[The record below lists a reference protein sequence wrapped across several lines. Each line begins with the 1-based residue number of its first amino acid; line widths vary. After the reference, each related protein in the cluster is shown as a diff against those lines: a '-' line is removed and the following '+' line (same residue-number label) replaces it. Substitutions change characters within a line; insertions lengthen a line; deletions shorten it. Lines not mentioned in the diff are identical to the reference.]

1 MRKNSMP
8 FQRKLPFHASRLL
21 FSPASCMYTAS
32 NNLRG
37 KGALYKSNR
46 SSDIPGVASSDIPG
60 VASVCSLIPGRVKAC
75 SNGPKADGLEPKS
88 LNPGDTSKL
97 RRHPPTFRR
106 RSADTLLTYPAH
118 GPLTYLCRADV
129 RRHPTD
135 TILPRSCLTL
145 RRHFADVRPLYFSI
159 DCYQWLYI
167 CLAYI
172 ALSQPT
178 PVGCCEKAVQPRKVL
193 RSNCLALPLHLRP
206 ISPSS
211 LCLLKPPKLR
221 APPIIDALE
230 FRKSLCYITRI
241 TRN

>member
-1 MRKNSMP
+1 MQADCY
-8 FQRKLPFHASRLL
+8 FLPQAACILRQTISAAKAHYIRATGHRTSLGSPPRTSLGSRRCAHSSLV
-21 FSPASCMYTAS
+21 A
-32 NNLRG
+32 LRR
-37 KGALYKSNR
+37 AR
-46 SSDIPGVASSDIPG
+46 T
-60 VASVCSLIPGRVKAC
+60 GRRPTDW
-75 SNGPKADGLEPKS
+75 SQKS

-193 RSNCLALPLHLRP
+193 LCSARSNSFALPLHLRP

-221 APPIIDALE
+221 APPMIDALE
-230 FRKSLCYITRI
+230 FRKNLCYITRI